1 MNQQQEYDYIII
13 GGGSAGSVLAAR
25 LSEDPAVTV
34 ALLETGGDGRD
45 WIIRTPAAAVS
56 MIPTKINNYSFETVP
71 QVGLNGRRGYQPR
84 GRALGGSSAIN
95 AMVYVCG
102 DRSDYDHWASLGNTG
117 WSYADVLPYFKRAEN
132 NERIYDE
139 FHGQGGPL
147 NVADLR
153 TDNPFQQHF
162 LDAAKQAGFP
172 LNTDFNGATQ
182 EGAGI
187 YQVTQIK
194 GERCSVARAY
204 LHPHM
209 NGARPNLHVLT
220 HTQAREIVI
229 ENKRATGVKILQHG
243 RPTTLKA
250 KREVLCCAGAIHS
263 PQLLMLSG
271 VGDQRELVA
280 QGIPVAHH
288 LPGVGKNLQDHP
300 DFIFGFAVKS
310 LDLIGFTMT
319 GMWHMLCEFVRY
331 LRHRR
336 GMMATN
342 FAEGGAFL
350 KLTPTSIAPDIQLHF
365 VIALVDDH
373 ARKLNY
379 RHGLS
384 CHVCLLRPKSRG
396 TIALASRN
404 PDDAPL
410 IDPAF
415 LLDEDDVV
423 QMVAG
428 FKRAKKLLMC
438 PALASRFVEDLFTK
452 GVTTD
457 DDIRR
462 VLRERVDTVY
472 HPVGSCKMGNDNM
485 AVVDHTLKVH
495 GIAALRVV
503 DASIMPTLI
512 GGNTNA
518 PTIMIAEKAA
528 EMIRR
533 EAREQQGR

>member
-1 MNQQQEYDYIII
+1 MLLLHFALWKYPRAMNQQQEYDYIII

-194 GERCSVARAY
+194 GERCSVARKA
-204 LHPHM
+204 HRVADRCTR
-209 NGARPNLHVLT
+209 GV
-220 HTQAREIVI
+220 
-229 ENKRATGVKILQHG
+229 RAAGRLSG
-243 RPTTLKA
+243 RPRITQQSCRRTA
-250 KREVLCCAGAIHS
+250 
-263 PQLLMLSG
+263 
-271 VGDQRELVA
+271 QR
-280 QGIPVAHH
+280 
-288 LPGVGKNLQDHP
+288 
-300 DFIFGFAVKS
+300 
-310 LDLIGFTMT
+310 
-319 GMWHMLCEFVRY
+319 R
-331 LRHRR
+331 
-336 GMMATN
+336 
-342 FAEGGAFL
+342 
-350 KLTPTSIAPDIQLHF
+350 
-365 VIALVDDH
+365 
-373 ARKLNY
+373 
-379 RHGLS
+379 
-384 CHVCLLRPKSRG
+384 
-396 TIALASRN
+396 ASW
-404 PDDAPL
+404 A
-410 IDPAF
+410 
-415 LLDEDDVV
+415 
-423 QMVAG
+423 
-428 FKRAKKLLMC
+428 
-438 PALASRFVEDLFTK
+438 
-452 GVTTD
+452 
-457 DDIRR
+457 
-462 VLRERVDTVY
+462 
-472 HPVGSCKMGNDNM
+472 
-485 AVVDHTLKVH
+485 
-495 GIAALRVV
+495 
-503 DASIMPTLI
+503 
-512 GGNTNA
+512 
-518 PTIMIAEKAA
+518 
-528 EMIRR
+528 
-533 EAREQQGR
+533 